1 MVLLAGRYLVEERPH
16 MLEYILLNF
25 LTNWRQDF
33 VWRSHSM
40 QHVVKICKNIHVIYV
55 SILELCTERILFL
68 LARNIVQYYF
78 NYVLHG
84 SLAMEVI

>member
-1 MVLLAGRYLVEERPH
+1 
-16 MLEYILLNF
+16 
-25 LTNWRQDF
+25 
-33 VWRSHSM
+33 M